1 MNKLHVILMIALVV
15 AVGILLTP
23 ISDLYVLVLV
33 VGVLVFFGAM
43 SLWMGAQFF
52 LNSIPRTSA
61 GNVLLS
67 FDDGPDPVNTPLVL
81 DILKKHNVTAL
92 FFLIG
97 KKVKGNEALISRIHE
112 EGHLLGSHSFSHA
125 PTMGFW
131 NRERTT
137 TDIAEGHAE
146 LLKII
151 PQAGNLYR
159 PPFGVTNPAIAYAIK
174 KCGLRSVGWTV
185 RSFDTIR
192 KEPAKMLNS
201 LKRSVKGSDIVLM
214 HDTQPH
220 TLSILDPLIV
230 ELKKRKLTL
239 KAELN

>member
-1 MNKLHVILMIALVV
+1 MTKMHVVMIAV
-15 AVGILLTP
+15 AIVALAILLTP
-23 ISDLYVLVLV
+23 VSNFYLLALVL
-33 VGVLVFFGAM
+33 GIFLFFGAM
-43 SLWMGAQFF
+43 SLRIGAQFF
-52 LNSIPRTSA
+52 LNSILTTSE

-67 FDDGPDPVNTPLVL
+67 FDDGPDPVNTPLIL
-81 DILKKHNVTAL
+81 DILKKHNVTSV

-97 KKVKGNEALISRIHE
+97 KKVKGNEVLVRRIHE

-131 NRERTT
+131 NREKTT
-137 TDIAEGHAE
+137 ADIGDGHAE

-159 PPFGVTNPAIAYAIK
+159 PPFGVTNPAIAYAIR
-174 KCGLRSVGWTV
+174 KCGLQSVGWTV

-192 KEPAKMLNS
+192 KEPSEMLNR
-201 LKRSVKGSDIVLM
+201 LKRSIKGSDIVLM

-220 TLSILDPLIV
+220 TISILDPLIL

>member
-1 MNKLHVILMIALVV
+1 MNKLHVVLFIALVLTL
-15 AVGILLTP
+15 GILLTP
-23 ISDLYVLVLV
+23 ISDLYVVV
-33 VGVLVFFGAM
+33 VMVGVLVFLGTM
-43 SLWMGAQFF
+43 SLLIGAQFF
-52 LNSIPRTSA
+52 LNSILRTSA

-97 KKVKGNEALISRIHE
+97 KKVKGNEALIRRIHE
-112 EGHLLGSHSFSHA
+112 EGHLLGSHSYSHD

-131 NRERTT
+131 SRERTT
-137 TDIAEGHAE
+137 SDIADGHAE

-174 KCGLRSVGWTV
+174 TCGFQSVGWTV

-201 LKRSVKGSDIVLM
+201 FKRSIKGSDIVLM

-220 TLSILDPLIV
+220 TLSILDTLIV